1 MNGYPNNPA
10 LNLSNTANHLKTNTK
25 AENNIPSLGKAAENG
40 KKDYLMLKQKTMQ
53 NLDQFSLFIHISY
66 LSARL
71 DECMSSE
78 LIENERQNKRERVPR
93 GPD

>member
-40 KKDYLMLKQKTMQ
+40 KK
-53 NLDQFSLFIHISY
+53 II
-66 LSARL
+66 
-71 DECMSSE
+71 
-78 LIENERQNKRERVPR
+78 
-93 GPD
+93 